1 MKLIDYIKK
10 VGKETICRICNYDL
24 RDIANHL
31 VRETDLKA
39 GSSQLCR
46 AMKDFRQLIENMVP
60 KGKHSSRIMEIK
72 RKLRGE

>member
-1 MKLIDYIKK
+1 MKLIEYIKK

-39 GSSQLCR
+39 GTSQLSR
-46 AMKDFRQLIENMVP
+46 ALKDFRQLIENKVP
-60 KGKHSSRIMEIK
+60 KSEQSQRIIEIK